1 MKAAKTVFLCSNCGN
16 ETPRWQ
22 GRCPSC
28 GAWNTMTEDV
38 VAEPAKSSSGRAAA
52 PVRVTGQTSLKPL
65 KLKNVSTTEEKS
77 RIVTGIAEL
86 DRVLGGGIVLG
97 SVILIG
103 GEPGIGKSTIL
114 LQLCGEVS
122 RTRSVL
128 YVTGEESVRQIKLR
142 AVRLDVPQVTLL
154 SYELKKA
161 GLPLPDGIL
170 TTEELKKELL
180 ALKTGSKGNGN

>member
-1 MKAAKTVFLCSNCGN
+1 MAGALPIVRRLEYDDRGCGGRTGKVFFR
-16 ETPRWQ
+16 PR
-22 GRCPSC
+22 C
-28 GAWNTMTEDV
+28 
-38 VAEPAKSSSGRAAA
+38 RAGTW
-52 PVRVTGQTSLKPL
+52 TGQTSLKPL

-128 YVTGEESVRQIKLR
+128 YGR
-142 AVRLDVPQVTLL
+142 AKNLYGRSSCVPFGWMCRRITSPLWR
-154 SYELKKA
+154 KA
-161 GLPLPDGIL
+161 MWMKSAG
-170 TTEELKKELL
+170 
-180 ALKTGSKGNGN
+180 

>member
-1 MKAAKTVFLCSNCGN
+1 M
-16 ETPRWQ
+16 
-22 GRCPSC
+22 
-28 GAWNTMTEDV
+28 
-38 VAEPAKSSSGRAAA
+38 
-52 PVRVTGQTSLKPL
+52 TGQTSLKPL

-122 RTRSVL
+122 RTRSVCDGRRIR
-128 YVTGEESVRQIKLR
+128 TADQAACRS
-142 AVRLDVPQVTLL
+142 
-154 SYELKKA
+154 A
-161 GLPLPDGIL
+161 GCAAG
-170 TTEELKKELL
+170 
-180 ALKTGSKGNGN
+180 

>member
-1 MKAAKTVFLCSNCGN
+1 M
-16 ETPRWQ
+16 
-22 GRCPSC
+22 
-28 GAWNTMTEDV
+28 
-38 VAEPAKSSSGRAAA
+38 
-52 PVRVTGQTSLKPL
+52 TGQTSLKPL

-128 YVTGEESVRQIKLR
+128 YVTGEESVRQIKPFGWMCRRIISPLWR
-142 AVRLDVPQVTLL
+142 
-154 SYELKKA
+154 KA
-161 GLPLPDGIL
+161 MWMKSAG
-170 TTEELKKELL
+170 
-180 ALKTGSKGNGN
+180 